1 MSILNTFGL
10 SLDASIRLEILYLL
24 LNGLEMIDCC
34 FDGYS
39 LLYSRA
45 IFRNKPIFPFD
56 DNSLYL
62 YTLNSSVVVCSRPN
76 ITSFNLVRFR
86 NLFPI
91 FFTSPSTLP
100 SAQPN
105 TSERVYTLKNC
116 LMLPL
121 KAFVA
126 KKI

>member
-62 YTLNSSVVVCSRPN
+62 YTLNSSALFSFVWDRFQLCSLLVSYSFYVFSLMVSWLWSLVVSIVSR
-76 ITSFNLVRFR
+76 LV
-86 NLFPI
+86 
-91 FFTSPSTLP
+91 
-100 SAQPN
+100 
-105 TSERVYTLKNC
+105 K
-116 LMLPL
+116 
-121 KAFVA
+121 
-126 KKI
+126 